1 MRAPAHI
8 IKVTVLGSVGFQV
21 NITDPITGKYY
32 NGQSERFK
40 TKKEAVTFVEQ
51 NNLIIKKRQTIKK

>member
-1 MRAPAHI
+1 MRTSAHI

-21 NITDPITGKYY
+21 NIIDPITGKYY
-32 NGQSERFK
+32 NGQSKWFK

-51 NNLIIKKRQTIKK
+51 NNLIIKKR

>member
-1 MRAPAHI
+1 MRALAQI

-21 NITDPITGKYY
+21 NIVDPRTGKYY
-32 NGQSERFK
+32 NCQSKRFK

-51 NNLIIKKRQTIKK
+51 NNLIIKKR